1 MNMVKKSHDLI
12 KWAMITLIL
21 SGFITIALAL
31 DNPGLQWAPGVSAKL
46 QRDGI
51 LSLGEY
57 SVKAVMFP
65 APVEHDKYLDA
76 PAEPVEQFVGLNIS
90 KNGILINTT
99 ILRLGE
105 SFITPDNELQ
115 ITARDMPSK
124 DSSVWLFES
133 YAPWAKI
140 ELNQRGKPELAISVE
155 TDKDE
160 YASAATDIVTVVTIR
175 NTGTADAFNVDMNIK
190 TDLPIKRGSLKFH
203 YDSVKIG
210 SAAETITFSSPI
222 ITEKKS
228 YDIVANVTGYDV
240 KELPYTAESQKTV
253 SVLPDPQVSLS
264 IKKSATERVYL
275 KDFAIVSLSVKNNA
289 NYDLKNVSIT
299 DYVPKEFNQTNN
311 FTLHWVTDLPAM
323 GDWDFHY
330 LIKPQ
335 VPDKD
340 GITLPSAVAEFT
352 QKNES
357 YTVKSNEVGVVVYG
371 PSIVLSKKSDV
382 SEINQNDIVTVTVVA
397 RNTGST
403 PTRVTIRDAVP
414 QEVTIVSG
422 NTSTEEYLEPNN
434 EVSFSYTIK
443 INSEQPVILPRATA
457 EYFELGSKGAK
468 ISTESQELELKI
480 KSPEVITTEAPV
492 PEITTP
498 APTQAP
504 TPVPTEPEIKQPT
517 KTVNQS
523 DLINP
528 NMPSAEIDSLLNS
541 LLGCN
546 DSGNTSRFIAAS
558 AGCKFYGF
566 NNVSSIPME

>member
-1 MNMVKKSHDLI
+1 MNIVKKSHNLI
-12 KWAMITLIL
+12 KWALITLIL

-31 DNPGLQWAPGVSAKL
+31 DNPELQWAPGVSATLK
-46 QRDGI
+46 QDGI

-99 ILRLGE
+99 ILGPGE

-115 ITARDMPSK
+115 ITARDMPSMN
-124 DSSVWLFES
+124 SSVWLFES
-133 YAPWAKI
+133 YEPWATI
-140 ELNQRGKPELAISVE
+140 ELNPRGKPDLAISVE

-160 YASAATDIVTVVTIR
+160 YASSSATDIVTVVTIR

-190 TDLPIKRGSLKFH
+190 TDLPVKRGSLKFH
-203 YDSVKIG
+203 YDRVKIG
-210 SAAETITFSSPI
+210 SAAETMTFSSPI
-222 ITEKKS
+222 ISENKS

-253 SVLPDPQVSLS
+253 SVLPPQASLS
-264 IKKSATERVYL
+264 IRKSVTERVYL
-275 KDFAIVSLSVKNNA
+275 KDFAMVSLSVKNNA
-289 NYDLKNVSIT
+289 NYALKNVSIT
-299 DYVPKEFNQTNN
+299 DYVPKEFNQTSN
-311 FTLHWVTDLPAM
+311 FSLHWVTDLPAM

-330 LIKPQ
+330 LIKPL

-340 GITLPSAVAEFT
+340 GIPLPSAVAEFT

-357 YTVKSNEVGVVVYG
+357 HAVKSDVVTVVVYG
-371 PSIVLSKKSDV
+371 PSIVLSKQTGV
-382 SEINQNDIVTVTVVA
+382 SEINPNDIVTVTVVA
-397 RNTGST
+397 RNTGSA

-414 QEVTIVSG
+414 QEATIVSG
-422 NTSTEEYLEPNN
+422 NTSTEEYLEPNK
-434 EVSFSYTIK
+434 EVSFSYTLK
-443 INSEQPVILPRATA
+443 INSKQAVKLPRATA
-457 EYFELGSKGAK
+457 EYYELGTNGAK
-468 ISTESQELELKI
+468 ISTESQELEIKI

-498 APTQAP
+498 APTQ
-504 TPVPTEPEIKQPT
+504 TPLPTEPEIKQPE
-517 KTVNQS
+517 KPVNQG
-523 DLINP
+523 DVRNP
-528 NMPSAEIDSLLNS
+528 KIPSAQIDSLLIS

-566 NNVSSIPME
+566 G